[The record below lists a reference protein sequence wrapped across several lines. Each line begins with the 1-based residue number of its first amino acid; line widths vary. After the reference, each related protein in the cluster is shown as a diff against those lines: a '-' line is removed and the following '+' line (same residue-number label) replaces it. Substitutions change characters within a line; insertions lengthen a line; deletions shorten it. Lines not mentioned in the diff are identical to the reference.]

1 MSASERQWERTENNL
16 NHVLDCS
23 KFTVKT
29 VVRTCHNKK
38 NVNELLN
45 NVAASAILNVCC
57 VVQLEGVDNCSVS
70 EI

>member
-1 MSASERQWERTENNL
+1 MGKDRDTPQCHPPQNNL
-16 NHVLDCS
+16 NYVLDCS

-45 NVAASAILNVCC
+45 NLAASAILNLCC
-57 VVQLEGVDNCSVS
+57 VV
-70 EI
+70 